1 MLSKFKN
8 IEYRIKNIEV
18 ERSIYV
24 LCSIFYSLFSQSQC
38 AMCRASLQNE
48 ANKSVAEGV
57 NDGIVYLMAIPY
69 ILVAGVFYA
78 VWRLK
83 QKKKKLKRNFKN
95 AIQIHHK
102 LVTLK
107 GSHVKFSCN
116 IVLNS
121 AIRDAFSMTR

>member
-8 IEYRIKNIEV
+8 IEFRIKNIEV
-18 ERSIYV
+18 KRSIYV

-83 QKKKKLKRNFKN
+83 QKKKEDK
-95 AIQIHHK
+95 A
-102 LVTLK
+102 
-107 GSHVKFSCN
+107 
-116 IVLNS
+116 
-121 AIRDAFSMTR
+121 

>member
-24 LCSIFYSLFSQSQC
+24 LFSIFYSLFSQSQC

-48 ANKSVAEGV
+48 ANKAVAEGV

-83 QKKKKLKRNFKN
+83 QKKKEVV
-95 AIQIHHK
+95 Q
-102 LVTLK
+102 
-107 GSHVKFSCN
+107 
-116 IVLNS
+116 
-121 AIRDAFSMTR
+121 

>member
-24 LCSIFYSLFSQSQC
+24 LFSIFYSLFSQSQC

-48 ANKSVAEGV
+48 ANKAVAEGV

-69 ILVAGVFYA
+69 ILVAGVFFA

-83 QKKKKLKRNFKN
+83 QKKKE
-95 AIQIHHK
+95 
-102 LVTLK
+102 
-107 GSHVKFSCN
+107 VK
-116 IVLNS
+116 
-121 AIRDAFSMTR
+121 A